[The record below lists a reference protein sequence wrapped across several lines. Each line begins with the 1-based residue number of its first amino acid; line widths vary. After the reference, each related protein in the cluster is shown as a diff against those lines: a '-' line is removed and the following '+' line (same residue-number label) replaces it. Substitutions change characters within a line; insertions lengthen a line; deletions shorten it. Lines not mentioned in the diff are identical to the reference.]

1 MNTTPYEVIAAPFD
15 VYFAPAGTARPDL
28 AIDPVAAT
36 PVAWTLVGS
45 SGALNY
51 DSDAGVTVAHEQA
64 TNPWRSLG
72 DAGSRKIFRSTEDLK
87 IALQLADLTLE
98 QYKHALNSNTV
109 TDTAGATP
117 LTGNRKIGLSRG
129 FAVATVALL
138 IRGRVSPYGD
148 GTPPYGGGS
157 NGTEWSMQYWI
168 PRAAQ
173 SGNPTVVFKKDTPA
187 LLALE
192 WMALVDPTQS
202 EFERFGV
209 LEIQDADAS

>member
-1 MNTTPYEVIAAPFD
+1 MPNAVPYEVIAAPFD

-28 AIDPVAAT
+28 AVDPVAAS
-36 PVAWTLVGS
+36 PVPWTLVGS

-51 DSDAGVTVAHEQA
+51 DSDAGVTVSHEQA

-72 DAGSRKIFRSTEDLK
+72 DAGSRKIFRSTEDFK
-87 IALQLADLTLE
+87 ISLQVADVTLE
-98 QYKHALNSNTV
+98 QYSHALNSNTV
-109 TDTAGATP
+109 TDTPGATP
-117 LTGNRKIGLSRG
+117 LTGRRTIGLSRG

-138 IRGRVSPYGD
+138 VKGRVSPYGD
-148 GTPPYGGGS
+148 NASSP
-157 NGTEWSMQYWI
+157 WSMQYWV

-173 SGNPTVVFKKDTPA
+173 VGSPSGTYKKDTPF

>member
-87 IALQLADLTLE
+87 ISLQLADLTLE

-109 TDTAGATP
+109 TDTPGATP

-148 GTPPYGGGS
+148 NSASP
-157 NGTEWSMQYWI
+157 WSMQYWI

-192 WMALVDPTQS
+192 WMALVDPDQS

-209 LEIQDADAS
+209 LEVQDADAS

>member
-1 MNTTPYEVIAAPFD
+1 MNTQPYEVIAAPFD

-28 AIDPVAAT
+28 AINPTAAS

-72 DAGSRKIFRSTEDLK
+72 DSGSRKIFRSTEDLK
-87 IALQLADLTLE
+87 ISLQLADVTLE

-109 TDTAGATP
+109 TDTAGVTP

-148 GTPPYGGGS
+148 GTP
-157 NGTEWSMQYWI
+157 EWSMQYWV

-173 SGNPTVVFKKDTPA
+173 TGSPSGTYKKDTPF

-192 WMALVDPTQS
+192 WMALVDTNQAS
-202 EFERFGV
+202 DERFGV
-209 LEIQDADAS
+209 LEVQDADAS